1 MAEMEPAT
9 GMTRVSTR
17 HLLALEEGSVALGTD
32 GAPRWD
38 SPASGRN
45 APPQLASRT
54 PSTSSTAST
63 GVPELDGL
71 VRAASTGSSA
81 AIETVRRASDGA
93 IKGLEEAA
101 RQATAVLDSPQARS
115 IVQQATTA
123 LDSLNVAQARSLAQ
137 HRRAPP
143 APPTLLPLVMPSDD
157 EYWERKADSPD
168 SPV

>member
-1 MAEMEPAT
+1 M
-9 GMTRVSTR
+9 
-17 HLLALEEGSVALGTD
+17 ALGRD

-101 RQATAVLDSPQARS
+101 RQATA
-115 IVQQATTA
+115 A

-137 HRRAPP
+137 HRKPP
-143 APPTLLPLVMPSDD
+143 APPTLLPLIMPSDD

>member
-1 MAEMEPAT
+1 MAETEPAT

-17 HLLALEEGSVALGTD
+17 HLLSLEEGSVALGTD

-45 APPQLASRT
+45 APPQFASRT

-93 IKGLEEAA
+93 IKAA

>member
-1 MAEMEPAT
+1 MAETEPAT

-45 APPQLASRT
+45 APLQLASRT

-137 HRRAPP
+137 HRKPP

>member
-1 MAEMEPAT
+1 M
-9 GMTRVSTR
+9 
-17 HLLALEEGSVALGTD
+17 
-32 GAPRWD
+32 
-38 SPASGRN
+38 
-45 APPQLASRT
+45 
-54 PSTSSTAST
+54 
-63 GVPELDGL
+63 
-71 VRAASTGSSA
+71 
-81 AIETVRRASDGA
+81 
-93 IKGLEEAA
+93 
-101 RQATAVLDSPQARS
+101 LDSPQARS